1 MRRSA
6 PRPASGA
13 RPVLGVARKRV
24 SGATA
29 VAPSLA
35 TSQLDVFELIAA
47 GASLDDVLAR
57 IAEIARLELDV
68 PSVSIDLAD
77 ARNSLIRTAASPGL
91 PPAYAEGVALITN
104 AVRAVDTQSGSDRRG
119 RRGSVSKLASA
130 AQNAIAAKIRQVTRD
145 LDLAECRP
153 CPVLTSKGVLAG
165 FLTIHGKP
173 KKGRLS
179 TARIDALVRLTRIA
193 MESAQQVQ
201 SADRRFASLAATVPG
216 VVYQRLVSPDG
227 DIRYTY
233 ISEGVRDLFGVGP
246 DEVLA
251 DPTVLFDCYDPEYR
265 KTLHDRLLAASRSLE
280 LWDVQVQI
288 VTTDGQEKWTHAIAR
303 PHRQADGA
311 VMWTGIILD
320 ATRIKKTEIE
330 LRRAKDE
337 AEKAHRA
344 QAELVEK
351 LRSAD
356 ERFTSLAHTIPG
368 VVYQRIVTPDG
379 DIRYTYISD
388 GARDLFGVEPEDVIA
403 DPQAIFQRHGP
414 EYRKNFR
421 QRLLAASRSLSMWDV
436 EAQIVT
442 ADGEEKWTHA
452 IARPHR
458 QPDGSVLWDGV
469 ILDATRIKQAELEL
483 RRAMEAAEQA
493 NRAKTQFLASMSHE
507 LRTPLNAIIGFSEI
521 LKSEVYGPL
530 GNSDYVQ
537 YAGYVHRSAHGLLDT
552 INSILEFTKFETL
565 DVVINDRSVH
575 IGDVIR
581 SAVAQARSL
590 TDEATIEIV
599 GPSDE
604 ELPILICDEE
614 LVRRMLVHLLSN
626 GVKFTPEEGRV
637 EIGAELMAT
646 GDLAITVQDDGI
658 GIAEEDM
665 PKIFEA
671 FGQIDGTLSRHYGG
685 SGLGVPLA
693 VSMAKLHGADLM
705 FDSALGRGTTVTV
718 VFPKE
723 RVIGRARKI
732 AAR

>member
-1 MRRSA
+1 MGRLAVGATRRRDGRTRNGSA
-6 PRPASGA
+6 PP
-13 RPVLGVARKRV
+13 
-24 SGATA
+24 
-29 VAPSLA
+29 LA
-35 TSQLDVFELIAA
+35 ESQLDVFELIAK
-47 GASLDDVLAR
+47 GAALDTVLKRVADITMDVLG
-57 IAEIARLELDV
+57 V

-77 ARNSLIRTAASPGL
+77 GRDQLVRTVASAGL
-91 PPAYAEGVALITN
+91 PPSYAEGVALIT
-104 AVRAVDTQSGSDRRG
+104 VGRDRGGRSSGRLGRASKAESDT
-119 RRGSVSKLASA
+119 
-130 AQNAIAAKIRQVTRD
+130 AQDVIAGKIKQVARD
-145 LDLAECRP
+145 VGLPDCRP
-153 CPVLTSKGVLAG
+153 CPITTGKGVLAG
-165 FLTIHGKP
+165 FLTIHGKSGN
-173 KKGRLS
+173 GRLLQS
-179 TARIDALVRLTRIA
+179 RIDPLVRLTRIA
-193 MESAQQVQ
+193 LESARQVQ

-233 ISEGVRDLFGVGP
+233 ISEGVRDLFGVEP
-246 DEVLA
+246 AEVLT

-265 KTLHDRLLAASRSLE
+265 ATLRERLLAASRSLE
-280 LWDVQVQI
+280 MWDVELQI
-288 VTTDGQEKWTHAIAR
+288 TTTGGQEKWTHAIAR

-320 ATRIKKTEIE
+320 ATRIKKAEIE
-330 LRRAKDE
+330 LRRANEE
-337 AEKAHRA
+337 AERTHRA

-388 GARDLFGVEPEDVIA
+388 GARDLFGVEPEKIVA
-403 DPQAIFQRHGP
+403 DPQALFECHGP
-414 EYRKNFR
+414 EYRKTFR
-421 QRLLAASRSLSMWDV
+421 QRLLAASRSLTMWDV

-442 ADGEEKWTHA
+442 VDGEEKWTHA

-458 QPDGSVLWDGV
+458 RRDGSVLWDGV
-469 ILDATRIKQAELEL
+469 ILDATRIKQAELDL
-483 RRAMEAAEQA
+483 RRAKEEAEAA

-530 GNSDYVQ
+530 GNEDYVQ

-552 INSILEFTKFETL
+552 INSILEFTKFETF
-565 DVVINDRSVH
+565 DVVINDRSVP

-581 SAVAQARSL
+581 SAVGQAQML
-590 TDEATIEIV
+590 TEDASIEIV
-599 GPSDE
+599 ARTDEDLPS
-604 ELPILICDEE
+604 LICDED

-626 GVKFTPEEGRV
+626 GVKFTPEGGQV
-637 EIGAELMAT
+637 EIGAEMQPT
-646 GDLAITVQDDGI
+646 GELAITVRDDGI

-693 VSMAKLHGADLM
+693 VSMAKLHGAELT
-705 FDSALGRGTTVTV
+705 FDSALGLGTTVTV
-718 VFPKE
+718 LFPKE
-723 RVIGRARKI
+723 RVIGRARKR

>member
-1 MRRSA
+1 MGADRKADAVAGIPGAR
-6 PRPASGA
+6 ASGA
-13 RPVLGVARKRV
+13 SQAVGATHRRETGGK
-24 SGATA
+24 SGAG
-29 VAPSLA
+29 SILA
-35 TSQLDVFELIAA
+35 DSQLDVFELIAK
-47 GASLDDVLAR
+47 GASLETVLKR
-57 IAEIARLELDV
+57 VAEIALSALDV
-68 PSVSIDLAD
+68 AAVSIDLTD
-77 ARNSLIRTAASPGL
+77 GRDSLIRTAASAGL
-91 PPAYAEGVALITN
+91 PPAYAEAISELTEVGRSSRSG
-104 AVRAVDTQSGSDRRG
+104 RAAGAD
-119 RRGSVSKLASA
+119 SA
-130 AQNAIAAKIRQVTRD
+130 QDAIAADIRRLARGLD
-145 LDLAECRP
+145 LDDCRP
-153 CPVLTSKGVLAG
+153 CPILSAKGALSG

-173 KKGRLS
+173 KKGRLTS
-179 TARIDALVRLTRIA
+179 ARIDSLVRLTRIA

-233 ISEGVRDLFGVGP
+233 ISEGVRDLFGVSP
-246 DEVLA
+246 EEVLS
-251 DPTVLFDCYDPEYR
+251 DPTVLFDCYDPDYR
-265 KTLHDRLLAASRSLE
+265 ASLTDRLLTASRSLE

-288 VTTDGQEKWTHAIAR
+288 TTTDGQQKWTHAIAR

-337 AEKAHRA
+337 AEQAHRA

-388 GARDLFGVEPEDVIA
+388 GARDLFGVAPEKIIA
-403 DPQAIFQRHGP
+403 DPQALFECHGP
-414 EYRKNFR
+414 EYRKTFR
-421 QRLLAASRSLSMWDV
+421 QRLLAASRSLTMWDV

-442 ADGEEKWTHA
+442 VDGEEKWTHA

-469 ILDATRIKQAELEL
+469 ILDATRIKQAELDL
-483 RRAMEAAEQA
+483 RRAKEEAEAA

-530 GNSDYVQ
+530 GNTDYVQ

-552 INSILEFTKFETL
+552 INSILEFTKFETF

-581 SAVAQARSL
+581 SAVSQARTL
-590 TDEATIEIV
+590 TEEATIEIV
-599 GPSDE
+599 GSPDE
-604 ELPILICDEE
+604 ALPILICDED

-637 EIGAELMAT
+637 EVGAELLD
-646 GDLAITVQDDGI
+646 GGELAITVRDDGI

-693 VSMAKLHGADLM
+693 VSMAKLHGADLN
-705 FDSALGRGTTVTV
+705 FDSALGLGTTVTV
-718 VFPKE
+718 IFPKE
-723 RVIGRARKI
+723 RVIGRARKRV
-732 AAR
+732 AQ